1 MMAVIWLLVGLA
13 LILWGANA
21 LTDGSSSV
29 ASRLGVSNLVI
40 GLTVVAFGTSTPEL
54 VISIVSAINGS
65 APLAVGNTVG
75 SNIFNILA
83 IIGITALV
91 RPIKVERTVM
101 TTELPIVIL
110 SSIVIWALGNSS
122 WINGFGSDIISRT
135 DGIFLLLAF
144 ALFMRHT
151 FATARPRH
159 TAAVSPNSPLEP
171 IPVSAQPQAADED
184 KSKEMPVWRSILW
197 ILLGLGALI
206 FGGDRFVA
214 GASSIAIKA
223 GISEGVVGLTIVAI
237 GTSLP
242 ELATSVVAAIK
253 GKPGLAVGNVI
264 GSNIFNIF
272 LVLGITSTI
281 SPLPF
286 EGIDNMDLG
295 TLLVASVLF
304 YLFAWVY
311 KKRTITRLEGLVLL
325 LCYTAYMTALLL
337 RL

>member
-13 LILWGANA
+13 LVLWGANA
-21 LTDGSSSV
+21 LTDGSSSI
-29 ASRLGVSNLVI
+29 ASRLGVSDLVI

-54 VISIVSAINGS
+54 VISIVSAVNGS
-65 APLAVGNTVG
+65 APLAVGNTIG

-91 RPIKVERTVM
+91 RPIKVERTIM
-101 TTELPIVIL
+101 TTELPILLL
-110 SSIVIWALGNSS
+110 SSVVIWALGNSS
-122 WINGFGSDIISRT
+122 WINGFGNNIISRT

-151 FATARPRH
+151 LAAARTQQQTPTEEQNNR
-159 TAAVSPNSPLEP
+159 
-171 IPVSAQPQAADED
+171 
-184 KSKEMPVWRSILW
+184 EMPVWRSILY
-197 ILLGLGALI
+197 IVLGLTALI

-272 LVLGITSTI
+272 MVLGITSTI

-295 TLLVASVLF
+295 TLLVASILF

-311 KKRTITRLEGLVLL
+311 KKRTITRLEGMVLL
-325 LCYTAYMTALLL
+325 LCYIAYMTALLL

>member
-13 LILWGANA
+13 LVLWGANA
-21 LTDGSSSV
+21 LTDGSSSI
-29 ASRLGVSNLVI
+29 ASRLGVSDLVV

-54 VISIVSAINGS
+54 VISIVSAVNGS
-65 APLAVGNTVG
+65 APLAVGNTIG

-91 RPIKVERTVM
+91 RPIKVERTIM
-101 TTELPIVIL
+101 TTELPILLL
-110 SSIVIWALGNSS
+110 SSVVIWALGNSS
-122 WINGFGSDIISRT
+122 WMNGFGNNIISRT

-151 FATARPRH
+151 LAAAR
-159 TAAVSPNSPLEP
+159 T
-171 IPVSAQPQAADED
+171 QQQAPPEGQNNR
-184 KSKEMPVWRSILW
+184 EMPVWRSILY
-197 ILLGLGALI
+197 IVFGLTALI

-214 GASSIAIKA
+214 GASSIAIRV

-272 LVLGITSTI
+272 MVLGITSTI

-295 TLLVASVLF
+295 TLLVASILF

-311 KKRTITRLEGLVLL
+311 KKRTITRLEGMVLL
-325 LCYTAYMTALLL
+325 LCYIAYMTALLL

>member
-13 LILWGANA
+13 LVLWGANA
-21 LTDGSSSV
+21 LTDGSSSI
-29 ASRLGVSNLVI
+29 ASRLGVSDLVI

-54 VISIVSAINGS
+54 VISIVSAVNGS
-65 APLAVGNTVG
+65 APLAVGNTIG

-91 RPIKVERTVM
+91 RPIKVERTIM
-101 TTELPIVIL
+101 TTELPILLL
-110 SSIVIWALGNSS
+110 SSVVIWALGNSS
-122 WINGFGSDIISRT
+122 WINGFGNNIISRT

-151 FATARPRH
+151 LAAARTQQQTPTEGQNNR
-159 TAAVSPNSPLEP
+159 
-171 IPVSAQPQAADED
+171 
-184 KSKEMPVWRSILW
+184 EMPVWRSILY
-197 ILLGLGALI
+197 IVLGLTALI

-223 GISEGVVGLTIVAI
+223 GISEGVVGHTIVAI

-272 LVLGITSTI
+272 MVLGITSTI

-295 TLLVASVLF
+295 TLLVASILF

-311 KKRTITRLEGLVLL
+311 KKRTITRLEGMVLL
-325 LCYTAYMTALLL
+325 LCYIAYMTALLL

>member
-1 MMAVIWLLVGLA
+1 MMALIWLIVGLA

-21 LTDGSSSV
+21 LTDGAASV

-40 GLTVVAFGTSTPEL
+40 GLTVVAFGTSAPEL
-54 VISIVSAINGS
+54 VISIVSAVNGS

-101 TTELPIVIL
+101 TTELPIVLL
-110 SSIVIWALGNSS
+110 SSVVIWALGNSS
-122 WINGFGSDIISRT
+122 WINGFGGNVISRT

-159 TAAVSPNSPLEP
+159 TTAAGLNVPLEP
-171 IPVSAQPQAADED
+171 ISTSDQSPVADEV
-184 KSKEMPVWRSILW
+184 KTKEMPVWRALLW

-214 GASSIAIKA
+214 GASSIAIRA

-242 ELATSVVAAIK
+242 ELATSVVAAVK

-272 LVLGITSTI
+272 FVLGITSTI
-281 SPLPF
+281 APLPF

-295 TLLVASVLF
+295 TLLVASILF

-311 KKRTITRLEGLVLL
+311 KKRTITRTEGMVLL
-325 LCYTAYMTALLL
+325 LCYVGYMTALIL

>member
-13 LILWGANA
+13 LVLWGANA
-21 LTDGSSSV
+21 LTDGSSSI
-29 ASRLGVSNLVI
+29 ASRLGVSDLVI

-54 VISIVSAINGS
+54 VISIVSAVNGS
-65 APLAVGNTVG
+65 APLAVGNTIG

-91 RPIKVERTVM
+91 RPIKVERTIM
-101 TTELPIVIL
+101 TTELPILLL
-110 SSIVIWALGNSS
+110 SSVVIWALGNSS
-122 WINGFGSDIISRT
+122 WINGFGNNIISRT

-151 FATARPRH
+151 LAAAR
-159 TAAVSPNSPLEP
+159 T
-171 IPVSAQPQAADED
+171 QQQAPTEGQNNQ
-184 KSKEMPVWRSILW
+184 EMPVWRSILYVV
-197 ILLGLGALI
+197 LGLTALI

-272 LVLGITSTI
+272 MVLGITSTI

-295 TLLVASVLF
+295 TLLVASILF

-311 KKRTITRLEGLVLL
+311 KKRTITRLEGMVLL
-325 LCYTAYMTALLL
+325 LCYIAYMTALLL

>member
-13 LILWGANA
+13 LVLWGANA
-21 LTDGSSSV
+21 LTDGSSSI
-29 ASRLGVSNLVI
+29 ASRLGVSDLVI

-54 VISIVSAINGS
+54 VISIVSAVNGS
-65 APLAVGNTVG
+65 APLAVGNTIG

-91 RPIKVERTVM
+91 RPIKVERTIM
-101 TTELPIVIL
+101 TTELPILLL
-110 SSIVIWALGNSS
+110 SSVVIWALGNSS
-122 WINGFGSDIISRT
+122 WINGFGNNIISRT

-151 FATARPRH
+151 LAAARTQQQTPTEGQNNR
-159 TAAVSPNSPLEP
+159 
-171 IPVSAQPQAADED
+171 
-184 KSKEMPVWRSILW
+184 EMPVWRSILY
-197 ILLGLGALI
+197 IVLGLTALI

-272 LVLGITSTI
+272 MVLGITSTI

-295 TLLVASVLF
+295 TLLVASILF

-311 KKRTITRLEGLVLL
+311 KKRTITRLEGMVLL
-325 LCYTAYMTALLL
+325 LCYIAYMTALLL

>member
-13 LILWGANA
+13 LVLWGANA
-21 LTDGSSSV
+21 LTDGSSSI
-29 ASRLGVSNLVI
+29 ASRLGVSDLVV

-54 VISIVSAINGS
+54 VISIVSAVNGS
-65 APLAVGNTVG
+65 APLAVGNTIG

-91 RPIKVERTVM
+91 RPIKVERTIM
-101 TTELPIVIL
+101 TTELPILLL
-110 SSIVIWALGNSS
+110 SSVVIWALGNSS
-122 WINGFGSDIISRT
+122 WINGFGNNIISRT

-151 FATARPRH
+151 LAAAR
-159 TAAVSPNSPLEP
+159 T
-171 IPVSAQPQAADED
+171 QQQAPTEGQNNRG
-184 KSKEMPVWRSILW
+184 MPVWRSILY
-197 ILLGLGALI
+197 IVLGLTALI

-272 LVLGITSTI
+272 MVLGITSTI

-295 TLLVASVLF
+295 TLLVASILF

-311 KKRTITRLEGLVLL
+311 KKRTITRLEGMVLL
-325 LCYTAYMTALLL
+325 LCYIAYMTALLL

>member
-13 LILWGANA
+13 LVLWGANA
-21 LTDGSSSV
+21 LTDGSSSI
-29 ASRLGVSNLVI
+29 ASRLGVSDLVV

-54 VISIVSAINGS
+54 VISIVSAVNGS
-65 APLAVGNTVG
+65 APLAVGNTIG

-91 RPIKVERTVM
+91 RPIKVERTIM
-101 TTELPIVIL
+101 TTELPILLL
-110 SSIVIWALGNSS
+110 SSVVIWALGNSS
-122 WINGFGSDIISRT
+122 WINGFGNNIISRT

-151 FATARPRH
+151 LAAARTQQQTPPEGQNNR
-159 TAAVSPNSPLEP
+159 
-171 IPVSAQPQAADED
+171 
-184 KSKEMPVWRSILW
+184 EMPVWRSILY
-197 ILLGLGALI
+197 IVFGLTALI

-214 GASSIAIKA
+214 GASSIAIRV

-272 LVLGITSTI
+272 MVLGITSTI

-295 TLLVASVLF
+295 TLLVASILF

-311 KKRTITRLEGLVLL
+311 KKRTITRLEGMVLL
-325 LCYTAYMTALLL
+325 LCYIAYMTALLL

>member
-1 MMAVIWLLVGLA
+1 MAVIWLLVGLA
-13 LILWGANA
+13 LVLWGANA
-21 LTDGSSSV
+21 LTDGSSSI
-29 ASRLGVSNLVI
+29 ASRLGVSDLVI

-54 VISIVSAINGS
+54 VISIVSAVNGS
-65 APLAVGNTVG
+65 APLAVGNTIG

-91 RPIKVERTVM
+91 RPIKVERTIM
-101 TTELPIVIL
+101 TTELPILLL
-110 SSIVIWALGNSS
+110 SSVVIWALGNSS
-122 WINGFGSDIISRT
+122 WINGFGNNIISRT

-151 FATARPRH
+151 LAAARTQQQTPTEGQNNR
-159 TAAVSPNSPLEP
+159 
-171 IPVSAQPQAADED
+171 
-184 KSKEMPVWRSILW
+184 EMPVWRSILY
-197 ILLGLGALI
+197 IVLGLTALI

-272 LVLGITSTI
+272 MVLGITSTI

-295 TLLVASVLF
+295 TLLVASILF

-311 KKRTITRLEGLVLL
+311 KKRTITRLEGMVLL
-325 LCYTAYMTALLL
+325 LCYIAYMTALLL

>member
-13 LILWGANA
+13 LVLWGANA
-21 LTDGSSSV
+21 LTDGSSSI
-29 ASRLGVSNLVI
+29 ASRLGVSDLVI
-40 GLTVVAFGTSTPEL
+40 GLTVVAFGPSTPEL
-54 VISIVSAINGS
+54 VISIVSAVNGS
-65 APLAVGNTVG
+65 APLAVGNTIG

-91 RPIKVERTVM
+91 RPIKVERTIM
-101 TTELPIVIL
+101 TTELPILLL
-110 SSIVIWALGNSS
+110 SSVVIWALGNSS
-122 WINGFGSDIISRT
+122 WINGFGNNIISRT

-151 FATARPRH
+151 LAAARTQQQTPTEGQNNR
-159 TAAVSPNSPLEP
+159 
-171 IPVSAQPQAADED
+171 
-184 KSKEMPVWRSILW
+184 EMPVWRSILY
-197 ILLGLGALI
+197 IVLGLTALI

-272 LVLGITSTI
+272 MVLGITSTI

-295 TLLVASVLF
+295 TLLVASILF

-311 KKRTITRLEGLVLL
+311 KKRTITRLEGMVLL
-325 LCYTAYMTALLL
+325 LCYIAYMTALLL

>member
-13 LILWGANA
+13 LVLWGANA
-21 LTDGSSSV
+21 LTDGSSSI
-29 ASRLGVSNLVI
+29 ASRLGVSDLVI

-54 VISIVSAINGS
+54 VISIVSAVNGS
-65 APLAVGNTVG
+65 APLAVGNTIG

-91 RPIKVERTVM
+91 RPIKVERTIM
-101 TTELPIVIL
+101 TTELPILLL
-110 SSIVIWALGNSS
+110 SSVVIWALGNSS
-122 WINGFGSDIISRT
+122 WINGFGNNIISRT

-151 FATARPRH
+151 LAAARTQQQTPTEGQNNR
-159 TAAVSPNSPLEP
+159 
-171 IPVSAQPQAADED
+171 
-184 KSKEMPVWRSILW
+184 EMPVWRSILY
-197 ILLGLGALI
+197 IVLGLTALI

-272 LVLGITSTI
+272 MVLGITSTI

-286 EGIDNMDLG
+286 KGIDNMDLG
-295 TLLVASVLF
+295 TLLVASILF

-311 KKRTITRLEGLVLL
+311 KKRTITRLEGMVLL
-325 LCYTAYMTALLL
+325 LCYIAYMTALLL

>member
-21 LTDGSSSV
+21 LTDGSSSI

-54 VISIVSAINGS
+54 VISIVSAVNGS

-91 RPIKVERTVM
+91 RPIKVERTIM
-101 TTELPIVIL
+101 TTELPILLL
-110 SSIVIWALGNSS
+110 SSVVIWALGNSS
-122 WINGFGSDIISRT
+122 WINGFGNNIISRT

-151 FATARPRH
+151 LAAARTQQQTPTEGQNNR
-159 TAAVSPNSPLEP
+159 
-171 IPVSAQPQAADED
+171 
-184 KSKEMPVWRSILW
+184 EMPVWRSILY
-197 ILLGLGALI
+197 IVLGLTALI

-272 LVLGITSTI
+272 MVLGITSTI

-295 TLLVASVLF
+295 TLLVASILF

-311 KKRTITRLEGLVLL
+311 KKRTITRLEGMVLL
-325 LCYTAYMTALLL
+325 LCYIAYMTALLL

>member
-1 MMAVIWLLVGLA
+1 MVRCITHSKHRQTMMAVIWLLVGLA
-13 LILWGANA
+13 LVLWGANA
-21 LTDGSSSV
+21 LTDGSSSI
-29 ASRLGVSNLVI
+29 ASRLGVSDLVI

-54 VISIVSAINGS
+54 VISIVSAVNGS
-65 APLAVGNTVG
+65 APLAVGNTIG

-91 RPIKVERTVM
+91 RPIKVERTIM
-101 TTELPIVIL
+101 TTELPILLL
-110 SSIVIWALGNSS
+110 SSVVIWALGNSS
-122 WINGFGSDIISRT
+122 WINGFGNNIISRT

-151 FATARPRH
+151 LAAARTQQQTPTEGQNNR
-159 TAAVSPNSPLEP
+159 
-171 IPVSAQPQAADED
+171 
-184 KSKEMPVWRSILW
+184 EMPVWRSILY
-197 ILLGLGALI
+197 IVLGLTALI

-272 LVLGITSTI
+272 MVLGITSTI

-295 TLLVASVLF
+295 TLLVASILF

-311 KKRTITRLEGLVLL
+311 KKRTITRLEGMVLL
-325 LCYTAYMTALLL
+325 LCYIAYMTALLL